1 MNIQNNTPFLTFQG
15 YDARP
20 LKALC
25 MTTVRGG
32 IADELAKIGKKVG
45 FDVYVANDE
54 FLKKVPL
61 KSKKIIFQTFRN
73 WAQDMAVIS
82 PNKEVIGRSE
92 DFRYREVLKE
102 FLRKDSSMII
112 SAPPGGN
119 IFYLKDFDNKE
130 ILLVGSNNKHI
141 GEDPVSFKELYG
153 RSFEDTYGIKKFDFV
168 PQMDFHIDLFLR
180 PLDKKRILVADD
192 SLTIKALENS
202 IEKLN
207 EAIKNTNL
215 NLIKKMHLMYSKMHL
230 KAQLRMF
237 KNNVSTNRRAQ
248 VDLVTSQLE
257 GNGYSVYRVPGR
269 LYSLYA
275 SDKDLVHTVTKD
287 KKGDLVYITNKSKLD
302 TDCHLDNKYVKGLDL
317 GIEKAFVKSL
327 SPFIKEENI
336 YFVSGE
342 NYAVSELLTRY
353 YGGIHCLVTEIP
365 K

>member
-1 MNIQNNTPFLTFQG
+1 
-15 YDARP
+15 
-20 LKALC
+20 
-25 MTTVRGG
+25 
-32 IADELAKIGKKVG
+32 
-45 FDVYVANDE
+45 
-54 FLKKVPL
+54 
-61 KSKKIIFQTFRN
+61 
-73 WAQDMAVIS
+73 
-82 PNKEVIGRSE
+82 
-92 DFRYREVLKE
+92 
-102 FLRKDSSMII
+102 
-112 SAPPGGN
+112 
-119 IFYLKDFDNKE
+119 
-130 ILLVGSNNKHI
+130 
-141 GEDPVSFKELYG
+141 
-153 RSFEDTYGIKKFDFV
+153 
-168 PQMDFHIDLFLR
+168 
-180 PLDKKRILVADD
+180 
-192 SLTIKALENS
+192 
-202 IEKLN
+202 
-207 EAIKNTNL
+207 
-215 NLIKKMHLMYSKMHL
+215 MYSKMHL

-275 SDKDLVHTVTKD
+275 SDKDLVHTVNYMNAIVTKD